1 MLYLVKLSVGD
12 EMGMLYLDYAVSR
25 FSVKR
30 RGFVKLYQDVK
41 DGEKVV
47 STAVLL
53 SEDGS
58 LA

>member
-1 MLYLVKLSVGD
+1 
-12 EMGMLYLDYAVSR
+12 MLYLDNAVSR

-30 RGFVKLYQDVK
+30 RGFVKLYQDAK

-53 SEDGS
+53 SEDES